1 MTLTRRAFSLIELMV
16 VIAII
21 GILASFLLVG
31 ISKMETAAYLAQDLS
46 NQRMIAKASAQHATD
61 NESRLLHP
69 RTEETNHDQ
78 IHHIAESEYVPE
90 IIDMQMVD
98 QAVIDANKRLWVR
111 AYDEPGITRLT
122 DFDTG
127 LPDTSRQELMRA
139 LSDGAAWE
147 YMDGDESHY
156 RSPLDP
162 THLRRSY
169 SLNSFVGT
177 ELCPDEWFGTGWS
190 DPFYGQFARYAVGT
204 PTLAAIP
211 QPSNTFCSITEYDP
225 GHNTSIPPGR
235 NFLGFMLH
243 PNQAT
248 GYANYQ
254 IWHDIPGFWY
264 NKSYT
269 ISMVDGSTQAV
280 PITDQDL
287 PDILNGHRIVHD
299 GPDLRQIQ
307 GWMLPGVLE
316 YRFDEV
322 GE

>member
-1 MTLTRRAFSLIELMV
+1 MTRVRGFSLVELMV
-16 VIAII
+16 VVAII
-21 GILASFLLVG
+21 GILIALVLVG
-31 ISKMETAAYLAQDLS
+31 VSKLEMSSYLAQDLS
-46 NQRMIAKASAQHATD
+46 HQRMIAKANAQHATD
-61 NESRLLHP
+61 HDSRMLHP
-69 RTEETNHDQ
+69 RTEATNAGQ
-78 IHHIAESEYVPE
+78 ISGMMTNQYVPE
-90 IIDMQMVD
+90 IIDTPMIN
-98 QAVIDANKRLWVR
+98 QAVENANKRLWVR
-111 AYDEPGITRLT
+111 AYDEAGVTRLT
-122 DFDTG
+122 DVDTG
-127 LPDTSRQELMRA
+127 LPETSRRELIRA

-147 YMDGDESHY
+147 YMDGDESYY
-156 RSPLDP
+156 RSPMDP
-162 THLRRSY
+162 TQLRRSY

-204 PTLAAIP
+204 PTLSAIP
-211 QPSNTFCSITEYDP
+211 QPANTFLSITEYDP

-264 NKSYT
+264 DNKYT
-269 ISMVDGSTQAV
+269 VAMVDGSTRAV
-280 PITDQDL
+280 SLTDQNL
-287 PDILNGHRIVHD
+287 PEILDEHRVVHD

-307 GWMLPGVLE
+307 GWMLPGILE